1 MGSDMIRHC
10 VTNTHDVPNF
20 REREKKNSAHA
31 CADRARARYFL
42 CCGDRMAARTNER
55 IEQKPALAP
64 GAKAPDFLLRSTPD
78 QQLSLHEFKGRP
90 LIICFYPADWSPVCG
105 DQLALY
111 NELLPEFRRQ
121 GADLIAI
128 SVDGVWCHLAYS
140 QTRKLRFPLLSD
152 FEPKGAVARDYG
164 VYRKSEGVC
173 ERALFVLDE
182 RGIVRWSYVSPS
194 NVNPGADGI
203 LSALETLAARKAR
216 QPAPQRKEGTNGKT
230 SRRAS
235 AGASS

>member
-1 MGSDMIRHC
+1 MTIR
-10 VTNTHDVPNF
+10 T
-20 REREKKNSAHA
+20 S
-31 CADRARARYFL
+31 
-42 CCGDRMAARTNER
+42 ER
-55 IEQKPALAP
+55 IEPKPVLAP
-64 GAKAPDFLLRSTPD
+64 GTKAPDFLLRSTPD

-111 NELLPEFRRQ
+111 NELLPEFRRY

-140 QTRKLRFPLLSD
+140 QARKLRFQLLSD
-152 FEPKGAVARDYG
+152 FEPKGAVAQSYG
-164 VYRKSEGVC
+164 AYRKREGVC
-173 ERALFVLDE
+173 ERALFVLDAS
-182 RGIVRWSYVSPS
+182 GVVRWSYVSPA

-203 LSALETLAARKAR
+203 LSALERLESRKGR
-216 QPAPQRKEGTNGKT
+216 QTNPLRKEGTNGKT

-235 AGASS
+235 VGASS